1 MGVNRVDYM
10 ERVWQPQSP
19 AAKPAEQPE
28 QPQPQPLVTENRDV
42 CDISPDWEQAVDWN
56 QKVNDYLEQLRAAYG
71 DVDISI
77 ADLNKD
83 HLQNTA
89 AAMGP
94 GAHLVVSNSFLQRM
108 ASGAESFYKG
118 KNLLDT
124 LVKQLSTQGR
134 DGAGAGAY
142 VDDTSATFWSAQP
155 KKEEE
160 RPWEN
165 WEPDYT
171 TLIETMKRLEKEAKE
186 RKEKFTLKI
195 SNTLFNSPAEALGKL
210 ARASTVGHVKEAMA
224 MAERSICTLKL
235 ALALGPD
242 KDKAKLRAAISA
254 LQKVAGRGSR
264 KIRDLNEEDDLR
276 YRQKRA
282 QEEQRRRRAEQL
294 RYELKQREASRRV
307 REHAQ
312 ITEGQ
317 PWFYYQ
323 EELMRRK
330 QIPTRQ
336 EFAGMDPAAMA
347 VMDAGT
353 VGLEG
358 GGAVEG
364 GFAPCDVTVSP
375 SVEISI

>member
-1 MGVNRVDYM
+1 MGVNRIDYM
-10 ERVWQPQSP
+10 ERVWQPQGP
-19 AAKPAEQPE
+19 AAKPAEQP
-28 QPQPQPLVTENRDV
+28 QQPQPLVTENRDV
-42 CDISPDWEQAVDWN
+42 CDISPDWEQGVDWS
-56 QKVNDYLEQLRAAYG
+56 QKVNDYLEQLKASYG

-83 HLQNTA
+83 HLQNAA

-94 GAHLVVSNSFLQRM
+94 GAHLVLSNSFLQRM

-118 KNLLDT
+118 KNLLDG
-124 LVKQLSTQGR
+124 LVKQLSGQGR
-134 DGAGAGAY
+134 NGAGVGAY

-186 RKEKFTLKI
+186 RKEKFTMKI
-195 SNTLFNSPAEALGKL
+195 SNSLFDSPAEALGKL

-294 RYELKQREASRRV
+294 RYELKQREVSRRA

-323 EELMRRK
+323 EELMGRRR
-330 QIPTRQ
+330 IPTR
-336 EFAGMDPAAMA
+336 EELAGVDPAVFAA
-347 VMDAGT
+347 MDAGT
-353 VGLEG
+353 VALEG
-358 GGAVEG
+358 GGAAEG